1 MNISLNWLATHLD
14 LAGKSIKEID
24 DLFTFAG
31 VEVEGIIIEGIT
43 SEKVVVAQVVEAVQ
57 HPHADRLKVTHVD
70 AGEGS
75 LRQIVCG
82 AQNYRVGD
90 KVPCAL
96 PGTAL
101 PGGFTISETVMRKV
115 ESRGMLCSAAELG
128 LPPGED
134 GLLILPPDAV
144 IGRPLKEMF
153 DSDVLLELEVTPNRP
168 DLLSH
173 RGMAR
178 ELATLLKT
186 PLKPLDIP
194 SRGTDVSPDTGGL
207 ALLDRKTGVPPVM
220 EDSASR
226 LSAAATTGWKP
237 VDHDRRDACP
247 PANLPVLDISPTSA
261 IQIEAPAA
269 CPLYTAVRISG
280 VTIKDSPAWLKQRL
294 EAIGLRPINNIVDV
308 TNYVLHELGQPLHA
322 FDAAKLSGGIV
333 VRHAAQGEVFHALD
347 DSQHVLTTDD
357 LLISD
362 SSGSALA
369 LGGVMGGAN
378 SEVTGGTTD
387 ILLES
392 AYFTPSGIRRTS
404 RRTALS
410 SDSSYRFERGVDPAG
425 VPAASALAVKLILET
440 AGGTAAATTWV
451 AGAAPVLTR
460 PVTLDAA
467 KLDQLMG
474 GAIRLADAEA
484 ILTRLG
490 LTKLP
495 AATWDVPSFRADLQ
509 RHIDLVEEIARV
521 HGLDNVPSR
530 LQGTFVPSSASDAAY
545 DVDMVLRRRLAALGL
560 HECQTIKLI
569 AGHQVGDALLS
580 RPLLDGDVIRV
591 KLPLSEDHA
600 VMRPSLVPGLV
611 ASAVRN
617 VNQQMKSLRF
627 FEMGRVFRNAGG
639 GKAKDQESDAL
650 AILLSGPTQPLGWAQ
665 AERNTDLHDLKGLL
679 AALLG
684 AREILFV
691 PKERAGFGLACDIKV
706 DAQVVGVFA
715 RLAPARER
723 ELDFIAPV
731 FVAELDLAKLRKL
744 LGGISHVADLPLF
757 PGSSRDAAMELPL
770 VSANAQIENAISKH
784 AEPLLVASEC
794 FDVFTDPTG
803 TKLPVDRK
811 SVAYRFLYRAAD
823 RTLRSDEVDAAHQ
836 RVLEALSGNLGVKF
850 R

>member
-14 LAGKSIKEID
+14 LSGKTTKEID

-31 VEVEGIIIEGIT
+31 VEVEGIVIEGIT
-43 SEKVVVAQVVEAVQ
+43 SEKIVVAQVMEAVQ

-82 AQNYRVGD
+82 AQNYKVGD

-128 LPPGED
+128 LPAGED
-134 GLLILPPDAV
+134 GLLILPADAE
-144 IGRPLKEMF
+144 IGKPLREMF

-186 PLKPLDIP
+186 PLKPLAIP
-194 SRGTDVSPDTGGL
+194 SRSVG
-207 ALLDRKTGVPPVM
+207 
-220 EDSASR
+220 
-226 LSAAATTGWKP
+226 AAPATSIRI
-237 VDHDRRDACP
+237 D
-247 PANLPVLDISPTSA
+247 
-261 IQIEAPAA
+261 APAA

-294 EAIGLRPINNIVDV
+294 ESIGQRPINNIVDV

-333 VRHAAQGEVFHALD
+333 VRHAADGEVFLALD
-347 DSQHVLTTDD
+347 ASQHVLTNSD
-357 LLISD
+357 LVIAD
-362 SSGSALA
+362 AAGHALA
-369 LGGVMGGAN
+369 LGGVMGGAG
-378 SEVTGGTTD
+378 SGVTEATTD

-425 VPAASALAVKLILET
+425 VLAASDLAVKLILET
-440 AGGTAAATTWV
+440 AGGTAEPATQT

-460 PVTLDAA
+460 PVALNAA

-474 GAIRLADAEA
+474 GAIPLAEAEA

-490 LTKLP
+490 LTRL
-495 AATWDVPSFRADLQ
+495 ADATWDVPSFRADLQ

-530 LQGTFVPSSASDAAY
+530 LLGTFVPASPSDAAY
-545 DVDMVLRRRLAALGL
+545 DADMVLRRRLAALGM

-569 AGHQVGDALLS
+569 ADSQLGDALLA

-611 ASAVRN
+611 ATAVRN
-617 VNQQMKSLRF
+617 VAQQVKSLRL

-639 GKAKDQESDAL
+639 GKARDQESDAL
-650 AILLSGPTQPLGWAQ
+650 AILLAGPIQPFGWAQ
-665 AERNTDLHDLKGLL
+665 AERNVDLYDLKGLL
-679 AALLG
+679 SALLDG
-684 AREILFV
+684 REIRFV
-691 PKERAGFGLACDIKV
+691 PKERAGFVLACDIKV
-706 DAQVVGVFA
+706 DAQIVGVFA

-723 ELDFIAPV
+723 DLDFTAPV

-744 LGGISHVADLPLF
+744 LVGISHVADLPQF

-770 VSANAQIENAISKH
+770 ATANAQIENLLDKC
-784 AEPLLVASEC
+784 AEPLLVAYEC
-794 FDVFTDPTG
+794 FDVFTDPSG
-803 TKLPVDRK
+803 TKLPADRK
-811 SVAYRFLYRAAD
+811 SLAYRFHYRAAD
-823 RTLRSDEVDAAHQ
+823 RTLKSDEVDAAHQ
-836 RVLEALSGNLGVKF
+836 RLLATLTSQLGVKF